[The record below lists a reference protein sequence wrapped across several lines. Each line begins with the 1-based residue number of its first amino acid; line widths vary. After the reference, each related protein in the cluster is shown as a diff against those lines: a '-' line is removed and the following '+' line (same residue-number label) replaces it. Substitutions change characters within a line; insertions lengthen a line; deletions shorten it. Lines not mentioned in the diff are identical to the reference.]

1 MQVETCTQRLRDSLK
16 KLRDSDL
23 YTVMSQRYKK
33 IDRDDEVEDRVAR
46 RGPLASPPLSS
57 GSTPQLSQPVT
68 PGASRAETPP
78 FGVGQGYMR
87 EQLENASVIS
97 DDDDSYASQ

>member
-1 MQVETCTQRLRDSLK
+1 MADQATEKNRLL
-16 KLRDSDL
+16 
-23 YTVMSQRYKK
+23 
-33 IDRDDEVEDRVAR
+33 
-46 RGPLASPPLSS
+46 PPLSS